1 MPDLISLEVVAHLE
15 RDYPSHGVKAIGLR
29 IAENAGLAVPAYFVV
44 SGEMGSDD
52 IRRTLVTADLPLI
65 VRNSPNLPWT
75 QSDEVSGSGVS
86 VVCQTT
92 TEVESALAG
101 RVAPS
106 GSSSAVIQRYVSPTV
121 AGFIHQFPR
130 GLFLEAGREAIGV
143 VCWTHGTGAPIAF
156 GADDPSHFVV
166 AASPDG
172 ALTVI
177 AADADI
183 GELEQVNPVLRAAL
197 CSIINLL
204 GTDVPLELEWVWD
217 GDRLWIVQLQP
228 LDLEHSHWPYLSR
241 SDDE

>member
-1 MPDLISLEVVAHLE
+1 MISLELVARLE
-15 RDYPSHGVKAIGLR
+15 HDHPSHGVKAIGLA
-29 IAENAGLAVPAYFVV
+29 IAENAGLSVPAYSVAT
-44 SGEMGSDD
+44 GDTRSDD
-52 IRRTLVTADLPLI
+52 IRRNLVTADLPLI
-65 VRNSPNLPWT
+65 VRNSPNLRWT

-101 RVAPS
+101 PVAPS
-106 GSSSAVIQRYVSPTV
+106 DSASAIIQRYVSPAV
-121 AGFIHQFPR
+121 SGFIHLFPR
-130 GLFLEAGREAIGV
+130 GLFVEAGREAIGV
-143 VCWTHGTGAPIAF
+143 VCWAHGTGARIAF

-166 AASPDG
+166 AASPDD

-183 GELEQVNPVLRAAL
+183 AELEQIHPMLRAAL
-197 CSIINLL
+197 CTAVNLL

-228 LDLEHSHWPYLSR
+228 LDLEHSHWPYLLR